1 MNKLISIIDS
11 LLFAGRPQ
19 EPEDKRLFDSTVY
32 LITTERQSY
41 CGHIIFQDDK
51 VIKFRTENLKPV
63 KILKENIRQVSI
75 HKQAYL
81 TVA

>member
-1 MNKLISIIDS
+1 MNTLISIIDS
-11 LLFAGRPQ
+11 LLFAGKLK
-19 EPEDKRLFDSTVY
+19 EPDARLFDSTVY
-32 LITTERQSY
+32 LITTERQTY
-41 CGHIIFQDDK
+41 CGHIILQNDK

-75 HKQAYL
+75 HKPAYL